1 MLIVLYQ
8 YNKMDSTLSTISVR
22 HQSVDNQPA
31 FKDIFES
38 QVGFFNEQNT
48 KSVAF
53 RIEQLK
59 KLKTA
64 ILAHEQDIYDALYKD
79 LRKSTYE
86 AFGSEIGQV
95 IKEIDFAISHLPS
108 WASPKRVTTP
118 LMFFPSTSR
127 IHRDPLGAVL
137 IIAPWNYPFFLSIS
151 PLVSAIAGGNTA
163 VVKPSEEAAHTA
175 VVIEK
180 ILSGIFES
188 NYIHVVQGIG
198 GEVIPAMLNEVRF
211 DHVFFT
217 GSTGVGQ
224 KIMEMAAKKLVPVTL
239 ELGGKSPC
247 IVDQSASLNYT
258 AKKIAWSKL
267 MNAGQTCVAPDYVL
281 VHRSVKDQLVSKL
294 KENFKQMLG
303 EDPSKSEDFGRIINT
318 KRFRSIATF
327 LTQGKVVAG
336 GRHNEADLYI
346 EPTILE
352 DISLHDSVMK
362 EEIFGPILP
371 VIAYDTHE
379 EVIKWIEKNP
389 FPLSLYVYAEDK
401 NVQDYYISA
410 VRFGGCAINNGIIHL
425 ANPHLP
431 FGGVGPSGT
440 GQYHGKFGFE
450 AFTRPKAVL
459 HSKSWFDVP
468 LWYAPY
474 KGKASLLRKIFKFT

>member
-8 YNKMDSTLSTISVR
+8 YIKMDSTVTTIPVR
-22 HQSVDNQPA
+22 HQSIENQPA
-31 FKDIFES
+31 FKEIFEA
-38 QVGFFNEQNT
+38 QVGFFNDQHT
-48 KSVAF
+48 KSIAF
-53 RIEQLK
+53 RIDQLK
-59 KLKTA
+59 KLKSA
-64 ILAHEQDIYDALYKD
+64 ILMHEQAIYDALYKD
-79 LRKSTYE
+79 LRKSKYE

-95 IKEIDFAISHLPS
+95 IKEIDFAISKLPS
-108 WASPKRVTTP
+108 WAAPKRVSTP

-127 IHRDPLGAVL
+127 IHRDPLGVVL

-163 VVKPSEEAAHTA
+163 IIKPSEEAAHTA
-175 VVIEK
+175 LVIED
-180 ILSGIFES
+180 IISTTFSS

-224 KIMEMAAKKLVPVTL
+224 KVMEMAAKKLVPVTL

-247 IVDQSASLNYT
+247 IVDQSASLDYA

-281 VHRSVKDQLVSKL
+281 VHRSVKDQLVAKL
-294 KENFKQMLG
+294 TNNFKQMFG
-303 EDPSKSEDFGRIINT
+303 DDPSKSEDFGRIINK
-318 KRFRSIATF
+318 KRFKSIQSY
-327 LTQGKVVAG
+327 LSQGKIVTG
-336 GRHNEADLYI
+336 GRHNESDCYI

-352 DISLHDSVMK
+352 GISINDTVMQ
-362 EEIFGPILP
+362 EEIFGPVLP
-371 VIAYDTHE
+371 IISYDSNE
-379 EVIKWIEKNP
+379 EVLKWIEKNP

-401 NVQDYYISA
+401 KVQDYYISS

-450 AFTRPKAVL
+450 TFTRPKAVL

-474 KGKASLLRKIFKFT
+474 KGKAELLRKIFKFT

>member
-1 MLIVLYQ
+1 
-8 YNKMDSTLSTISVR
+8 MDSTVSTISIR
-22 HQSVDNQPA
+22 HQSLESQPD
-31 FKDIFES
+31 FKAVFES
-38 QVGFFNEQNT
+38 QVAFFNEQHT
-48 KSVAF
+48 KSINF
-53 RIEQLK
+53 RIQQLK
-59 KLKTA
+59 LLKTA
-64 ILAHEQDIYDALYKD
+64 ILDHEQDIYDALYKD

-95 IKEIDFAISHLPS
+95 IKEIDFAIRHLPS
-108 WASPKRVTTP
+108 WASSKRVTTP

-127 IHRDPLGAVL
+127 IQRDPLGVVL

-163 VVKPSEEAAHTA
+163 IVKPSEEAAHTA

-180 ILSGIFES
+180 ILSSVFAS

-198 GEVIPAMLNEVRF
+198 GEVIPTMLKEVRF

-217 GSTGVGQ
+217 GSTAVGQ
-224 KIMEMAAKKLVPVTL
+224 KIMEMAAKQLVPVTL

-281 VHRSVKDQLVSKL
+281 VHRSVKNELVALL
-294 KENFKQMLG
+294 KANFKQMLG
-303 EDPSKSEDFGRIINT
+303 EDPSKSEDFGRIINA
-318 KRFRSIATF
+318 KRFKSIVQY
-327 LTQGKVVAG
+327 LNQGNIVSG

-352 DISLHDSVMK
+352 NITLQDSVMK
-362 EEIFGPILP
+362 EEIFGPVLP
-371 VIAYDTHE
+371 IVTYETNE
-379 EVIKWIEKNP
+379 EVVKWIEQNP

-401 NVQDYYISA
+401 NVQDYFINR
-410 VRFGGCAINNGIIHL
+410 VRFGGCSINNGIIHL

-440 GQYHGKFGFE
+440 GQYHGRFGFE
-450 AFTRPKAVL
+450 TFTRPKAIL

>member
-1 MLIVLYQ
+1 ME
-8 YNKMDSTLSTISVR
+8 STLTHTTKEYQTAGTRPDFKEIFN
-22 HQSVDNQPA
+22 QQVD
-31 FKDIFES
+31 
-38 QVGFFNEQNT
+38 FFNTQAT
-48 KSVAF
+48 QPIAF
-53 RIEQLK
+53 RIAQLK
-59 KLKTA
+59 KLKQS
-64 ILAHEQDIYDALYKD
+64 ILDHQSEVYAALYKD
-79 LRKSTYE
+79 LRKSEYE

-95 IKEIDFAISHLPS
+95 IKEIDFAIRNLPS
-108 WASPKRVTTP
+108 WASPKRVSTP
-118 LMFFPSTSR
+118 MMFFPSTSKLY
-127 IHRDPLGAVL
+127 RDSLGVVL
-137 IIAPWNYPFFLSIS
+137 IISPWNYPFFLSIS

-163 VVKPSEEAAHTA
+163 FVKPSEEAAHTA
-175 VVIEK
+175 VVVEK

-188 NYIHVVQGIG
+188 NYVHVVQGIG
-198 GEVIPAMLNEVRF
+198 QEVIPPMMDDVRF

-217 GSTGVGQ
+217 GSSSVGQ

-247 IVDQSASLNYT
+247 IVDQSASLDYT

-294 KENFKQMLG
+294 KENFKQMFG
-303 EDPSKSEDFGRIINT
+303 EDPSKSEDFGRIINA
-318 KRFRSIATF
+318 KRFKSIAAY
-327 LTQGKVVAG
+327 LTQGKLVAG

-352 DISLHDSVMK
+352 DISLHDSVMQV
-362 EEIFGPILP
+362 EIFGPVLP
-371 VIAYDTHE
+371 VIAYDSNE
-379 EVIKWIEKNP
+379 EVVKWIEKNP
-389 FPLSLYVYAEDK
+389 FPLALYVYAEDK
-401 NVQDYYISA
+401 NVHDYFIST
-410 VRFGGCAINNGIIHL
+410 VRFGGGAINNGIIHL

-459 HSKSWFDVP
+459 HSRSWFDVP

-474 KGKASLLRKIFKFT
+474 KGKASILKKIFKFT

>member
-1 MLIVLYQ
+1 
-8 YNKMDSTLSTISVR
+8 MDSTTTTISVR
-22 HQSVDNQPA
+22 HQSVENQPDFKEIFTSQVDF
-31 FKDIFES
+31 FKD
-38 QVGFFNEQNT
+38 QHT

-53 RIEQLK
+53 RIGQLK
-59 KLKTA
+59 KLKSA
-64 ILAHEQDIYDALYKD
+64 ILMHEQAIYDALYKD
-79 LRKSTYE
+79 LRKSKYE

-95 IKEIDFAISHLPS
+95 IKEIDFAISNLPS
-108 WASPKRVTTP
+108 WAAPKRVSTP

-127 IHRDPLGAVL
+127 IHRDPLGVVL

-163 VVKPSEEAAHTA
+163 IIKPSEEAAHTA
-175 VVIEK
+175 LVIED
-180 ILSGIFES
+180 IISTTFSS

-198 GEVIPAMLNEVRF
+198 GEVIPSMLNEVRF

-247 IVDQSASLNYT
+247 IVDKSAALDYT

-281 VHRSVKDQLVSKL
+281 VHRSVKDELVAKL
-294 KENFKQMLG
+294 TNNFKQMFG

-318 KRFRSIATF
+318 KRFKSI
-327 LTQGKVVAG
+327 LSYLSQGKLVTG
-336 GRHNEADLYI
+336 GRHNEADCYI
-346 EPTILE
+346 EPTIIE
-352 DISLHDSVMK
+352 DISINDTVMQ
-362 EEIFGPILP
+362 EEIFGPVLP
-371 VIAYDTHE
+371 IITYESNE
-379 EVIKWIEKNP
+379 EVIQWIEKNP

-401 NVQDYYISA
+401 KVQDYFISS

-450 AFTRPKAVL
+450 TFTRPKAVL
-459 HSKSWFDVP
+459 HSRSWFDVP

-474 KGKASLLRKIFKFT
+474 KGKAELLRKIFRFT

>member
-1 MLIVLYQ
+1 ME
-8 YNKMDSTLSTISVR
+8 STLTHTTKEYQTAGTRPDFKEIFN
-22 HQSVDNQPA
+22 QQVD
-31 FKDIFES
+31 
-38 QVGFFNEQNT
+38 FFNTQAT
-48 KSVAF
+48 QPIAF
-53 RIEQLK
+53 RIAQLK
-59 KLKTA
+59 KLKQS
-64 ILAHEQDIYDALYKD
+64 ILDHQSEVYAALYKD
-79 LRKSTYE
+79 LRKSEYE

-95 IKEIDFAISHLPS
+95 IKEIDFAIRNLPS
-108 WASPKRVTTP
+108 WASPKRVSTP
-118 LMFFPSTSR
+118 MMFFPSTSKLY
-127 IHRDPLGAVL
+127 RDSLGVVL
-137 IIAPWNYPFFLSIS
+137 IISPWNYPFFLSIS

-163 VVKPSEEAAHTA
+163 FVKPSEEAAHTA
-175 VVIEK
+175 VVVEK

-188 NYIHVVQGIG
+188 NYVHVVQGIG
-198 GEVIPAMLNEVRF
+198 QEVIPPMMNDVRF

-217 GSTGVGQ
+217 GSSSVGQ

-247 IVDQSASLNYT
+247 IVDQSASLDYT

-294 KENFKQMLG
+294 KENFKQMFG
-303 EDPSKSEDFGRIINT
+303 EDPSKSEDFGRIINA
-318 KRFRSIATF
+318 KRFKSIAAY
-327 LTQGKVVAG
+327 LTQGKLVAG

-352 DISLHDSVMK
+352 DISLHDSVMQV
-362 EEIFGPILP
+362 EIFGPVLP
-371 VIAYDTHE
+371 VIAYDTNE
-379 EVIKWIEKNP
+379 EVVKWIEKNP
-389 FPLSLYVYAEDK
+389 FPLALYVYAEDK
-401 NVQDYYISA
+401 NVHDYFIST
-410 VRFGGCAINNGIIHL
+410 VRFGGGAINNGIIHL

-459 HSKSWFDVP
+459 HSRSWFDVP

-474 KGKASLLRKIFKFT
+474 KGKASILKKIFKFT

>member
-1 MLIVLYQ
+1 
-8 YNKMDSTLSTISVR
+8 MDSTVTTIPVR
-22 HQSVDNQPA
+22 HQSIENQPA
-31 FKDIFES
+31 FKEIFDA
-38 QVGFFNEQNT
+38 QVGFFNDQHT

-53 RIEQLK
+53 RIDQLK
-59 KLKTA
+59 KLKSA
-64 ILAHEQDIYDALYKD
+64 ILMHEQAIYDALYKD
-79 LRKSTYE
+79 LRKSKYE

-95 IKEIDFAISHLPS
+95 IKEIDFAISNLPS
-108 WASPKRVTTP
+108 WAAPKRVSTP

-127 IHRDPLGAVL
+127 IHRDPLGVVL

-163 VVKPSEEAAHTA
+163 IIKPSEEAAHTA
-175 VVIEK
+175 LVIED
-180 ILSGIFES
+180 IISTTFSS

-224 KIMEMAAKKLVPVTL
+224 KVMEMAAKKLVPVTL

-247 IVDQSASLNYT
+247 IVDQSAALDYA

-281 VHRSVKDQLVSKL
+281 VHRSVKDQLVAKL
-294 KENFKQMLG
+294 TNNFKQMFG
-303 EDPSKSEDFGRIINT
+303 DDPSKSEDFGRIINK
-318 KRFRSIATF
+318 KRFKSIQSY
-327 LTQGKVVAG
+327 LSQGKIVTG
-336 GRHNEADLYI
+336 GRHNESDCYI

-352 DISLHDSVMK
+352 GISINDTVMQ
-362 EEIFGPILP
+362 EEIFGPVLP
-371 VIAYDTHE
+371 IICYDSNE
-379 EVIKWIEKNP
+379 EVLKWIEKNP

-401 NVQDYYISA
+401 KVQDYYISS

-450 AFTRPKAVL
+450 TFTRPKAVL

-474 KGKASLLRKIFKFT
+474 KGKAELLRKIFKFT

>member
-1 MLIVLYQ
+1 
-8 YNKMDSTLSTISVR
+8 MDSTVSTISIR
-22 HQSVDNQPA
+22 HQSL
-31 FKDIFES
+31 ES
-38 QVGFFNEQNT
+38 QPDFKAVFDSQVAFFNEQNT
-48 KSVAF
+48 KSVTF
-53 RIEQLK
+53 RIQQLK
-59 KLKTA
+59 LLKAA
-64 ILAHEQDIYDALYKD
+64 ILDHEQEIYDALYKD

-95 IKEIDFAISHLPS
+95 IKEIDFAVRHLPS
-108 WASPKRVTTP
+108 WASSKRVATP

-127 IHRDPLGAVL
+127 IQRDPLGTVL

-163 VVKPSEEAAHTA
+163 IVKPSEEAAHTA
-175 VVIEK
+175 IVIEK
-180 ILSGIFES
+180 ILSSVFSS

-198 GEVIPAMLNEVRF
+198 AQVIPEMLREVRF

-217 GSTGVGQ
+217 GSTAVGQ
-224 KIMEMAAKKLVPVTL
+224 KIMEMAAKQLVPVTL

-281 VHRSVKDQLVSKL
+281 VHRSVKDELVAKL
-294 KENFKQMLG
+294 KANFKEMLG
-303 EDPSKSEDFGRIINT
+303 EDPSKSEDFGRIINI
-318 KRFRSIATF
+318 KRFKSIIQY
-327 LTQGKVVAG
+327 LGQGKIVSG

-352 DISLHDSVMK
+352 NIRLQDTVMK
-362 EEIFGPILP
+362 EEIFGPVLP
-371 VIAYDTHE
+371 VVTYDTNE
-379 EVIKWIEKNP
+379 EVVKWIELNP

-401 NVQDYYISA
+401 NVQDYFINR
-410 VRFGGCAINNGIIHL
+410 VRFGGCSINNGIIHL

-450 AFTRPKAVL
+450 TFTRPKAIL

-474 KGKASLLRKIFKFT
+474 KGKANLLRKIFKFT

>member
-1 MLIVLYQ
+1 
-8 YNKMDSTLSTISVR
+8 MDSTATTISVR
-22 HQSVDNQPA
+22 HQSVENQPD
-31 FKDIFES
+31 FKQIFES
-38 QVGFFNEQNT
+38 QVGFFNAQQT
-48 KSVAF
+48 KSIAF

-59 KLKTA
+59 KLKSA
-64 ILAHEQDIYDALYKD
+64 ILMHEKAIYDALYKD

-95 IKEIDFAISHLPS
+95 IKEIDFAIRHLPS
-108 WASPKRVTTP
+108 WSSPKRVATP

-127 IHRDPLGAVL
+127 IHRDPLGTVL

-163 VVKPSEEAAHTA
+163 ILKPSEESAHTA
-175 VVIEK
+175 LVVEDI
-180 ILSGIFES
+180 ISTTFSS

-217 GSTGVGQ
+217 GSTEVGQ

-247 IVDQSASLNYT
+247 IVDQSAALDYT

-281 VHRSVKDQLVSKL
+281 VHRSVKDQLVAKL
-294 KENFKQMLG
+294 THNFKQMLG
-303 EDPSKSEDFGRIINT
+303 DDPSKSEDFGRIINT
-318 KRFRSIATF
+318 KRFKSI
-327 LTQGKVVAG
+327 LSYLSQGKLVTG
-336 GRHNEADLYI
+336 GRHNEADCYI
-346 EPTILE
+346 EPTIIE
-352 DISLHDSVMK
+352 DISINDSVMQN
-362 EEIFGPILP
+362 EIFGPVLP
-371 VIAYDTHE
+371 IITYDSND
-379 EVIKWIEKNP
+379 EVIQWIEKNP
-389 FPLSLYVYAEDK
+389 FPLSLYIYAENK
-401 NVQDYYISA
+401 KVQDYFISS
-410 VRFGGCAINNGIIHL
+410 VRFGGCSINNGIIHL

-450 AFTRPKAVL
+450 TLTRPKAVL
-459 HSKSWFDVP
+459 HSMSWFDVP

-474 KGKASLLRKIFKFT
+474 KGKAELLRKIFKFT

>member
-1 MLIVLYQ
+1 LLIVLYQ

-64 ILAHEQDIYDALYKD
+64 ILAHEEDIYDALYKD

-198 GEVIPAMLNEVRF
+198 GEVIPAMLNEVR
-211 DHVFFT
+211 
-217 GSTGVGQ
+217 
-224 KIMEMAAKKLVPVTL
+224 KLVPVTL

-318 KRFRSIATF
+318 KRFRSIAAF

-352 DISLHDSVMK
+352 DISLHDSVMQ
-362 EEIFGPILP
+362 EEIFGPVLP

>member
-1 MLIVLYQ
+1 
-8 YNKMDSTLSTISVR
+8 
-22 HQSVDNQPA
+22 
-31 FKDIFES
+31 
-38 QVGFFNEQNT
+38 
-48 KSVAF
+48 
-53 RIEQLK
+53 
-59 KLKTA
+59 
-64 ILAHEQDIYDALYKD
+64 
-79 LRKSTYE
+79 
-86 AFGSEIGQV
+86 
-95 IKEIDFAISHLPS
+95 
-108 WASPKRVTTP
+108 
-118 LMFFPSTSR
+118 
-127 IHRDPLGAVL
+127 LGAVL

-163 VVKPSEEAAHTA
+163 IVKPSEEAAYTA

-180 ILSGIFES
+180 ILSGIFDS
-188 NYIHVVQGIG
+188 NYIHVIQGIG

-247 IVDQSASLNYT
+247 IVDQSAALHYT

-303 EDPSKSEDFGRIINT
+303 EDPSKSEDFGRIINV
-318 KRFRSIATF
+318 KRFKSIAAY

-352 DISLHDSVMK
+352 DISLHDSVMQ
-362 EEIFGPILP
+362 EEIFGPVLP
-371 VIAYDTHE
+371 IIAYDSNE

-410 VRFGGCAINNGIIHL
+410 VRFGGCSINNGIIHL

-450 AFTRPKAVL
+450 AFTRPKPVL

-474 KGKASLLRKIFKFT
+474 KGKASLLRKIFKYT